1 MMRLPSP
8 PMPFYTP
15 CTTTLIDAPT
25 VTRSR
30 QYFAG
35 GLFRGVSRCTGGH
48 DCGTI
53 ETCAAHILLIRCRH
67 WYYYVSTTASGH
79 IMLLV
84 RAGRLSMLSRLS
96 GACSSVKN
104 RHKKKKPLKIYKAES
119 NPLGELSKPPGPR
132 VPEGLEYS
140 LSVAIASRLRP
151 GLPPNVHLV

>member
-15 CTTTLIDAPT
+15 CTTALIDAPT

-35 GLFRGVSRCTGGH
+35 GLFRGVSRCTGGR
-48 DCGTI
+48 DCGTVDAR
-53 ETCAAHILLIRCRH
+53 AAHILLIRCRH

-104 RHKKKKPLKIYKAES
+104 RHGKKTTENFLRLSLTRWENAQLHCQQQAE
-119 NPLGELSKPPGPR
+119 R
-132 VPEGLEYS
+132 GLPS
-140 LSVAIASRLRP
+140 LSVHGS
-151 GLPPNVHLV
+151 G